1 MLGKRVEGVG
11 EEVIGFLW
19 NFFMEL
25 VKRNGEELIGENV
38 DGITARY
45 RKEQDIVN
53 CVNSA
58 F

>member
-1 MLGKRVEGVG
+1 MELFYGT
-11 EEVIGFLW
+11 FLW